1 MNKNHIPNISGHS
14 VEVKNS
20 GGFSDKTRETE
31 INENMELVNKEINK
45 NNMKIYELEQNL
57 PARSHSQI
65 NKLLMQNLGV
75 NIDKVNYNENLKFE
89 VVINGELINE
99 NLKFEVV
106 INSEL
111 INENLKFEVVID
123 GELNNNNLQIQNDLL
138 DNNFLGEE
146 LGKASS
152 EEVNF
157 FLLSKANLNKININ
171 EKNKNATNVASMI
184 MQIRP
189 DSNIYNN
196 NKYVNVS
203 TNNSKKIEPA
213 KVKALLDM
221 GVKPVFNLTTEDGR
235 SIRTTAEHPY
245 LVRGKKEFQNENVSD
260 YSLFKTSLMNL
271 SVVNILTNDC
281 CLRCGSL
288 DQTSQFNFNASATKS
303 TSFLCG
309 IDSTL
314 GRNFLYSSIGMN
326 STNIANSLNKS
337 LNSFLEI
344 PVFLD
349 ISSEFLLSSSNANS
363 GAKKSKSWSTN
374 IPLVNESFQKKVNKT
389 FESTTN
395 FIYINPFDFNSSYL
409 PCLDALCNLT
419 DQSIMSLSSCKCFSN
434 LCINKDNFIPEI
446 STCFSNSAGISSLI
460 VTFSMIEDTDNKYLN
475 VSNGIACLQ
484 KLPARSR
491 SQIYEVNY
499 NENLKCGDG
508 LINENIYVNNVLG
521 EKLGKVGFENV
532 NSEPSRSEGQSE
544 ENLNKIDNNEKNKK
558 GSNGVEPN
566 KLSSDYDNYKEQ
578 KYLNISVDVVN
589 SRAEMAEW
597 LTQSVV
603 IRCPSGCVGSIPTLG
618 ADDNS
623 KYKIKKVQ
631 IKDIKSSDYVLSL
644 NESSGK
650 IEPSKVKALLN
661 IGIKPTF
668 NLTTEDGRSIRTT
681 AEHPYLTEKGWL
693 KVSELKGGE
702 SITVPRLAHN
712 SSFSSS
718 SDVGNILILNCSL
731 NAGSFDQIG
740 QSNFNASA
748 NIGMSLSCI
757 SCLDSCS
764 NDLENSS
771 GIILMNSF
779 NSSKIESI
787 CSDCNLQYFEIDNL
801 IFNNS
806 CQQCSGEYNSKF
818 NNCAFKIV
826 NLTGFSLKNEIN
838 MLVSTTNCIYHPS
851 FFNFSQAFCFTSLP
865 NLKQSSSVS
874 SEFSNILSNFLSNKA
889 LLTFSDKNLRIDS
902 ERFSSGNELIC
913 SFNSL
918 GIDNVKFGIF
928 EFPSL
933 VYSVEAVQVYKSFD
947 FSEKGANIARSRS
960 QIDKLLMQNL
970 KCDMVIDDELINENN
985 KEINKT
991 SKIHK
996 INKTNKKGG
1005 INHGI

>member
-1 MNKNHIPNISGHS
+1 MNKNHHPNISGHS

-20 GGFSDKTRETE
+20 GGFSDKTRETEINENMELVNKE

-106 INSEL
+106 INGEL

-491 SQIYEVNY
+491 SQI
-499 NENLKCGDG
+499 
-508 LINENIYVNNVLG
+508 
-521 EKLGKVGFENV
+521 
-532 NSEPSRSEGQSE
+532 
-544 ENLNKIDNNEKNKK
+544 
-558 GSNGVEPN
+558 
-566 KLSSDYDNYKEQ
+566 
-578 KYLNISVDVVN
+578 
-589 SRAEMAEW
+589 
-597 LTQSVV
+597 
-603 IRCPSGCVGSIPTLG
+603 
-618 ADDNS
+618 
-623 KYKIKKVQ
+623 
-631 IKDIKSSDYVLSL
+631 
-644 NESSGK
+644 
-650 IEPSKVKALLN
+650 
-661 IGIKPTF
+661 
-668 NLTTEDGRSIRTT
+668 
-681 AEHPYLTEKGWL
+681 
-693 KVSELKGGE
+693 
-702 SITVPRLAHN
+702 
-712 SSFSSS
+712 
-718 SDVGNILILNCSL
+718 
-731 NAGSFDQIG
+731 
-740 QSNFNASA
+740 
-748 NIGMSLSCI
+748 
-757 SCLDSCS
+757 
-764 NDLENSS
+764 
-771 GIILMNSF
+771 
-779 NSSKIESI
+779 
-787 CSDCNLQYFEIDNL
+787 
-801 IFNNS
+801 
-806 CQQCSGEYNSKF
+806 
-818 NNCAFKIV
+818 
-826 NLTGFSLKNEIN
+826 
-838 MLVSTTNCIYHPS
+838 
-851 FFNFSQAFCFTSLP
+851 
-865 NLKQSSSVS
+865 
-874 SEFSNILSNFLSNKA
+874 
-889 LLTFSDKNLRIDS
+889 
-902 ERFSSGNELIC
+902 
-913 SFNSL
+913 
-918 GIDNVKFGIF
+918 
-928 EFPSL
+928 
-933 VYSVEAVQVYKSFD
+933 
-947 FSEKGANIARSRS
+947 
-960 QIDKLLMQNL
+960 DKLLMQNL